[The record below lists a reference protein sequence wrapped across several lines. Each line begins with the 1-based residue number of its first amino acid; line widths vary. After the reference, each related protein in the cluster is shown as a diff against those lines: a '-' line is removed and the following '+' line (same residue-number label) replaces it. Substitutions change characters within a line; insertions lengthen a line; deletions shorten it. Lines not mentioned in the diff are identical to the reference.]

1 MTESSID
8 KLKRQAFE
16 VSQKYSATPTSLATR
31 LAFASGVHSMA
42 ALMIACA
49 NAAEQLR
56 DEQEEGSVS
65 YIMLAGYADGLRMI
79 AEAADD
85 MIPVGYEP

>member
-1 MTESSID
+1 MENAID
-8 KLKRQAFE
+8 KLKREAFE
-16 VSQKYSATPTSLATR
+16 VSQKYSATPTSPATR
-31 LAFASGVHSMA
+31 IAFASGVHSMA

-56 DEQEEGSVS
+56 DEQEEGSIP
-65 YIMLAGYADGLRMI
+65 YIMLAGYADGLRII
-79 AEAADD
+79 ANAADD

>member
-8 KLKRQAFE
+8 KLKREAFA
-16 VSQKYSATPTSLATR
+16 VSEKYRSNPMSFATR
-31 LAFASGVHSMA
+31 MAFASGVHSMA

-56 DEQEEGSVS
+56 DEQEEGSIP
-65 YIMLAGYADGLRMI
+65 YIMLAGYADGLRTI